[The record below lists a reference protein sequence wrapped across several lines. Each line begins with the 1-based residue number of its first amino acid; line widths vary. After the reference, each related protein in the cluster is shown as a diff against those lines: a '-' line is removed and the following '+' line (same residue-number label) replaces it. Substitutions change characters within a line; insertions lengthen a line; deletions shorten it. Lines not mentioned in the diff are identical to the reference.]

1 MLHFLNF
8 NELLTPLYFVI
19 ALLHY
24 NSSGYFF
31 FLKPQQYKWT
41 CKR

>member
-8 NELLTPLYFVI
+8 NELLTPLYFAIV
-19 ALLHY
+19 LLHY

-31 FLKPQQYKWT
+31 LSET
-41 CKR
+41 AAI